1 MAIFTVLMRSQHW
14 PCDGTPVRLVWQPT
28 AENEA
33 TDQQTTVTVPVFVLT
48 EWLPP
53 KGKNR
58 DTVLARR
65 KKTVMACSG
74 AEVKAGNVRISSQ
87 QNNIIMIN
95 IRKYLYSPGLL
106 YKGCVVLSTLPF
118 KALQKHREK
127 RRTTNSP
134 MRRPSCTS
142 KMKVS
147 WLG

>member
-74 AEVKAGNVRISSQ
+74 AEVKASNVRISSQ

-106 YKGCVVLSTLPF
+106 YKGCVVLSHFTF
-118 KALQKHREK
+118 
-127 RRTTNSP
+127 
-134 MRRPSCTS
+134 
-142 KMKVS
+142 
-147 WLG
+147 